1 MYMYVTKIN
10 LNGNLTLE
18 NLYTVLVGRPDN
30 KRNGCGSGEEY
41 ECEELCLRFTIS
53 MRVMCFASSSFY
65 CKPLAH
71 SVRCSTLLLKY
82 TPVHIELHLL

>member
-1 MYMYVTKIN
+1 MYVTKIN

-18 NLYTVLVGRPDN
+18 SLYTVLVGRPDN

-53 MRVMCFASSSFY
+53 MRVMCFTSSSFY
-65 CKPLAH
+65 CKAH
-71 SVRCSTLLLKY
+71 SVRCSTLLLKS
-82 TPVHIELHLL
+82 TPVQIELPLL